1 MDVSFVLGL
10 VSGFVGGVAGS
21 SSVGWCL
28 RLRGC
33 FWVLFVLALLI
44 EVFGVR
50 VVLGGDCSGVLG
62 LGFWFD

>member
-1 MDVSFVLGL
+1 M
-10 VSGFVGGVAGS
+10 GGVAGS

-33 FWVLFVLALLI
+33 FWVLVVLALLI

-50 VVLGGDCSGVLG
+50 VVFGR
-62 LGFWFD
+62 